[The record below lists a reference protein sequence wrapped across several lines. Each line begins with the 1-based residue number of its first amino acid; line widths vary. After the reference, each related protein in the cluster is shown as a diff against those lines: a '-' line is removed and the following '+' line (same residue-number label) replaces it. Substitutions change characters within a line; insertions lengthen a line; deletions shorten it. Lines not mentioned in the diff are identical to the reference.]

1 MSMVTYIIYMEFLN
15 EYSLLNSQCQRVSVF
30 AEYVSATIC
39 RKRALL
45 SLRESYSEEVED
57 LSLSARRRKSKKK
70 AKKAAKK
77 TKKAA
82 KKEKKKE
89 KKVAKKEKKKEK
101 KVAKKEKKK
110 AKKVKKKEKKKAK
123 KVAKKGRKAAKKAKK
138 QAKIDA
144 MSPEERK
151 KYEKKQKKKQRRKR
165 RRKKSFG
172 GKVGKFAKKAAK
184 KTVKGLKKAA
194 DGVMYV
200 VEVVETYISMI
211 FGCIGDVFEFIT
223 VGYTYEIVE
232 GVVGF
237 GVGLSAGDLVG
248 FGKRLGCIS

>member
-1 MSMVTYIIYMEFLN
+1 
-15 EYSLLNSQCQRVSVF
+15 
-30 AEYVSATIC
+30 
-39 RKRALL
+39 
-45 SLRESYSEEVED
+45 
-57 LSLSARRRKSKKK
+57 
-70 AKKAAKK
+70 
-77 TKKAA
+77 
-82 KKEKKKE
+82 
-89 KKVAKKEKKKEK
+89 
-101 KVAKKEKKK
+101 
-110 AKKVKKKEKKKAK
+110 
-123 KVAKKGRKAAKKAKK
+123 
-138 QAKIDA
+138 

-184 KTVKGLKKAA
+184 KTAKGLKKAA

-248 FGKRLGCIS
+248 FGKLLPTPRVQEPTTWVSIDIGFAVGQAYDAAWAGAGMGIGMSCGVSSCVTYLAVGVLATVNLPTINPICILGSPWSATTPPFQCSQVFGASISAFCCNLNIVSGKHDCR

>member
-1 MSMVTYIIYMEFLN
+1 M
-15 EYSLLNSQCQRVSVF
+15 F

-57 LSLSARRRKSKKK
+57 LSLSARRRKKK

-89 KKVAKKEKKKEK
+89 
-101 KVAKKEKKK
+101 
-110 AKKVKKKEKKKAK
+110 K

-184 KTVKGLKKAA
+184 KTAKGLKKAA